1 LFLVILSLFLAL
13 SGCVCVL
20 GGVLV
25 AMICWAIYLNCD
37 KKYPWTQNS
46 FGTFFLGFLS
56 SILPWFDITERLKGK
71 TELYE
76 ILYWLV
82 YYDSLL
88 LYINP
93 WDNAENYKMKKGA
106 SI

>member
-13 SGCVCVL
+13 SGCVL
-20 GGVLV
+20 GGGVLV

-76 ILYWLV
+76 ILY
-82 YYDSLL
+82 SLIIL
-88 LYINP
+88 TWTSIKFAINCGYQVST
-93 WDNAENYKMKKGA
+93 W
-106 SI
+106 IF